1 MAAIPKQK
9 NMQLEFQKI
18 SVLVFE
24 SQAADRDLIEKLL
37 TDSTSQKFELTF
49 VDSLQ
54 KGLELLKTWRGDLI
68 FADLALQDSQGWDTF
83 VQIRNAASRLPVVVL
98 SSLQDEKAALEA
110 VRSGAEDYLVK
121 ATLNSTMLPRVFR
134 YAIERKKSH
143 EATYLAEEKY
153 RTVFENSAVAITLVD
168 EQERLLSWNEYAE
181 KMLGMT
187 HADLYLRNIKTLYTP
202 ESWKKIREL
211 SIRKKG
217 MQNHFE
223 AQMIRKAGA
232 LFDVDISISV
242 LKDSDGNV
250 TGSIGIMEDITERK
264 RLEKLKDE
272 FISTVSHEMRTPMTI
287 IREGVSQVLDGILGE
302 PTEEQTQ
309 VLGLTLQSIDRLGR
323 IINDLL
329 DISKLEAGKMEI
341 HKEVLDMVEIAT
353 SIQKAFSSMAQDK
366 GLTIEVEHSHAH
378 VQFEG
383 DRDRIIQILMNLV
396 GNALKFTNQGKIRLQ
411 ILNKGETVEC
421 RVVDTGRGI
430 AQEDLSHVFEKFR
443 QFGREEGPG
452 ERGTGL
458 GLTICKKIVELH
470 QGKIWLESQ
479 LGKGTVFAFVLPKK
493 LANV

>member
-1 MAAIPKQK
+1 MAATPKQK
-9 NMQLEFQKI
+9 NIQMEFQQI

-24 SQAADRDLIEKLL
+24 SQAADCDLIQKLL
-37 TDSTSQKFELTF
+37 AGNASQKFELTF
-49 VDSLQ
+49 VDSLH
-54 KGLELLKTWRGDLI
+54 KGLELLKTWRGDLV
-68 FADLALQDSQGWDTF
+68 FADLALQDSQGWETF
-83 VQIRNAASRLPVVVL
+83 VQIRNAASRLPIVVL
-98 SSLQDEKAALEA
+98 SSLQDEKEALEA
-110 VRSGAEDYLVK
+110 VRNGAEDYLVK

-181 KMLGMT
+181 KMLGMS
-187 HADLYLRNIKTLYTP
+187 HEDLYLRNIKTLYTP

-223 AQMIRKAGA
+223 GQMLKKSGTI
-232 LFDVDISISV
+232 FDVDLSISV
-242 LKDSDGNV
+242 LKDSEGNV

-264 RLEKLKDE
+264 RLEKLKEE

-302 PTEEQTQ
+302 TTEEQTQ
-309 VLGLTLQSIDRLGR
+309 VLGLTLQSIDRLSR

-341 HKEVLDMVEIAT
+341 HKEVLDMVEIVK
-353 SIQKAFSSMAQDK
+353 SIQKTFSTMAQDK
-366 GLTIEVEHSHAH
+366 GLSIEVEHSHSR
-378 VQFEG
+378 VPFEG

-396 GNALKFTNQGKIRLQ
+396 GNALKFTNQGKINLQ
-411 ILNKGETVEC
+411 ILDKTETVEC

-430 AQEDLSHVFEKFR
+430 AEEDLPHVFEKFR

-479 LGKGTVFAFVLPKK
+479 LGKGTVFAFALPKK
-493 LANV
+493 LSNV